1 MNGRARNGMSGW
13 KKMTNIYLKNTT
25 IVNQNEWREYLSGE
39 DQEFEANI
47 RTKTR
52 KGLVVGNLE
61 FMKKNRTKNGACS
74 SQFENWETT
83 SKHC

>member
-1 MNGRARNGMSGW
+1 
-13 KKMTNIYLKNTT
+13 MTNIYLKNTT

-61 FMKKNRTKNGACS
+61 FMKKIEQKTGRALRSLKTGKRPQS
-74 SQFENWETT
+74 TV
-83 SKHC
+83 K